1 MIVLKIRLCYDSIY
15 SAIIARWNT
24 KCCVIVY
31 TSQCLQVMERE
42 FIMMKNKSNW
52 KKVILTVLLAAM
64 GIQAAGCGGSKT
76 DNTTAQKEFV
86 YVPEYRSLDAQDGV
100 DQVFINEDTIYY
112 RSGSYNEAAQSYE
125 EYLVMLKVGEDE
137 SQKIPLDFG
146 EDSSIQQIAMD
157 RDGSFLA
164 VLSRYVYD
172 EEIGRAHV

>member
-1 MIVLKIRLCYDSIY
+1 
-15 SAIIARWNT
+15 
-24 KCCVIVY
+24 
-31 TSQCLQVMERE
+31 
-42 FIMMKNKSNW
+42 MMKNKSNW
-52 KKVILTVLLAAM
+52 KKVILAVLLAAM

-146 EDSSIQQIAMD
+146 DRKSTRLNSS
-157 RDGSFLA
+157 
-164 VLSRYVYD
+164 
-172 EEIGRAHV
+172 H